1 MLPSPH
7 PRVLSRRLGE
17 ELVLVHLDTN
27 QIYTLSATGGRFW
40 ELLSEGR
47 DRDTVEASLRAEFDV
62 SGEEV
67 GVEIDRLLV
76 DLARLD
82 LVR

>member
-7 PRVLSRRLGE
+7 PRVLSRRLGD

-40 ELLSEGR
+40 ELLSEGQ
-47 DRDTVEASLRAEFDV
+47 DRNAVEASLRAEFDV

-67 GVEIDRLLV
+67 GAEIDRLLV
-76 DLARLD
+76 DLMRLD

>member
-1 MLPSPH
+1 VLPSPH
-7 PRVLSRRLGE
+7 PRVLSRRLGD

-40 ELLSEGR
+40 ELLSEGQ
-47 DRDTVEASLRAEFDV
+47 DRNAVEASLRAEFDV

-67 GVEIDRLLV
+67 GAEIDRLLV
-76 DLARLD
+76 DLMRLD

>member
-1 MLPSPH
+1 VLPSPH
-7 PRVLSRRLGE
+7 PRVLSRRLGD

-40 ELLSEGR
+40 ELLSESR
-47 DRDTVEASLRAEFDV
+47 DRERVEASLRAEFDV
-62 SGEEV
+62 SGEEI
-67 GVEIDRLLV
+67 GAEIDRLLV
-76 DLARLD
+76 DLERLD